1 MHSSWCFGDQRQF
14 ISFYNYLR
22 PFIIKPKH
30 GKRKQQAENYNR
42 NELDIK
48 VEKSVNFSDPIYKK
62 INVNWYS
69 PSIYNIYFDDNYSIN
84 NDNNSINDIINVMRC
99 VHIRNMVGPP
109 RGIVPH
115 GFQGVLSLKRRLAMR
130 EVSLVPYKQS
140 RPSSPNRCGIM
151 ASSQWFLI
159 NKLKIKC

>member
-99 VHIRNMVGPP
+99 VHIRSMVGPP

-115 GFQGVLSLKRRLAMR
+115 DFQ
-130 EVSLVPYKQS
+130 
-140 RPSSPNRCGIM
+140 
-151 ASSQWFLI
+151 ASSGFCPLKDVSRWERCPWCLI
-159 NKLKIKC
+159 SNQGPRLLTDVG

>member
-48 VEKSVNFSDPIYKK
+48 VEKSVNFSIPIYKK
-62 INVNWYS
+62 KNVNWYS

-99 VHIRNMVGPP
+99 VHIRSMVGPP
-109 RGIVPH
+109 RGIIPH
-115 GFQGVLSLKRRLAMR
+115 GFQWILSLKRRLAIKKMFL
-130 EVSLVPYKQS
+130 VSYKQPRLLS
-140 RPSSPNRCGIM
+140 PKRYEIMISSNIFM
-151 ASSQWFLI
+151 NL
-159 NKLKIKC
+159 